1 MSVISAICEIDHR
14 CCWRQVACVVSACVL
29 LSAWSWWVIFL
40 LASVNASVGVR
51 RRVRCGYCKQKGGQG
66 PPFEVN
72 GLRVVQKDQNPNLVR
87 ISVLMLLVLWLL
99 QRWLLE

>member
-1 MSVISAICEIDHR
+1 MTGVK
-14 CCWRQVACVVSACVL
+14 
-29 LSAWSWWVIFL
+29 
-40 LASVNASVGVR
+40 ASVGVR
-51 RRVRCGYCKQKGGQG
+51 RRVPCGYCKQKGGQG

-72 GLRVVQKDQNPNLVR
+72 RLRVVQKDQNPNLLR

>member
-1 MSVISAICEIDHR
+1 MQPCDLFSVEPSC
-14 CCWRQVACVVSACVL
+14 
-29 LSAWSWWVIFL
+29 
-40 LASVNASVGVR
+40 LASLSCTGFKVQTRLRYHDRVDDKCECKCGSEEASAVWIL
-51 RRVRCGYCKQKGGQG
+51 QAKGGQG

>member
-1 MSVISAICEIDHR
+1 M
-14 CCWRQVACVVSACVL
+14 
-29 LSAWSWWVIFL
+29 L
-40 LASVNASVGVR
+40 LAASCLCCFGLRVAVGLVL
-51 RRVRCGYCKQKGGQG
+51 VGHFSLGKCECKCGSEEASAVWILQAKGGQG